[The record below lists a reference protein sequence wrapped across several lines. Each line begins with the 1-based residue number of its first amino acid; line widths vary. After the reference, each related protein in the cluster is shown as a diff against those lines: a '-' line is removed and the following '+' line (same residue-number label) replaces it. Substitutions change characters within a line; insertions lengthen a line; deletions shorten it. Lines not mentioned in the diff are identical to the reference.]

1 MPTLLRLAAAT
12 LAALT
17 LVPAASA
24 AAHGGHH
31 GGRDFRLT
39 LLHANDGESKLR
51 TGDSLAGFGGAARF
65 KTVVDRLRAQADA
78 APVPRGTRKGTVV
91 VSSGDNFL
99 AGLNLNASFAN
110 GVPWYDAI
118 AGSAIGFDAMTL
130 GNHDF
135 DFGPAALADF
145 ISGFTSDTTFLSA
158 NLDVRG
164 EPALRAVRRDIRPWT
179 IVRRGGDRIG
189 VIGLTTPLIRSI
201 SSPGPNIGVD
211 EDLAGV
217 TQRAV
222 RDLRRR
228 GVNKIVLSSHLQGIA
243 SEEALIPQLRGV
255 DVVIAGGGDELL
267 ANPDDTLIPNPPSST
282 PPAGPYPKLVT
293 DARGRAVPI
302 VTTQGEYRYVGRL
315 TLDFDHR
322 GRIRTIDDGLS
333 GPVRVSGRDTDPDVA
348 APDPALVTA
357 IDTPLA
363 AYRAALNAN
372 VLATSEVPLDG
383 RNPDPIRRREAN
395 LGNLVADG
403 FLHAARKLGRDPDV
417 AITNGGGIRNSNVI
431 AAGPLSEGQT
441 FDILPFDNLIATVSV
456 TRAQLKELL
465 ENGYSIVPS
474 TSSAGRFAQ
483 IGGMKVEVDTSR
495 QARLTSSTCAVTSP
509 PGERVR
515 RVQLDDGTLIVDGG
529 AVVPGPDVVVA
540 TTDFLAKGGDC
551 YPFPAGYSPTPVAY
565 QQALEDYLVD
575 PVAGGGLGGLVRATD
590 YPVGG
595 EGRIT
600 ITPALPPL
608 P

>member
-1 MPTLLRLAAAT
+1 
-12 LAALT
+12 
-17 LVPAASA
+17 
-24 AAHGGHH
+24 
-31 GGRDFRLT
+31 
-39 LLHANDGESKLR
+39 
-51 TGDSLAGFGGAARF
+51 
-65 KTVVDRLRAQADA
+65 
-78 APVPRGTRKGTVV
+78 

-118 AGSAIGFDAMTL
+118 AGSAIGIDAMTL

-333 GPVRVSGRDTDPDVA
+333 GPVRVSGRDADPDVA

-456 TRAQLKELL
+456 TRAQL
-465 ENGYSIVPS
+465 
-474 TSSAGRFAQ
+474 SSAGRFAQ